1 MNKKSFIKTSI
12 LFFLLF
18 IATHL
23 NAQTGIFFQAI
34 ARDMNANPS
43 KDRKIYVQTNI
54 IQTSP
59 TGTIVLME
67 EHQTYTDAFGI
78 FSIMVGGG
86 TRVGGTVAGLSTI
99 DWSKGPYYLN
109 LKIVVTPI
117 GVGAGW
123 DYTKEWV
130 DIGTTIFGTVP
141 YALYSS
147 GTAKFDEKL
156 NITDTSKMLGV
167 YAKAQVVQNL
177 SSAINTKL
185 SLKDTMSML
194 APYAKINF
202 TIDSFYFKQQL
213 ATKLNNTDSL
223 HFTKKNYTDSAL
235 LTKMNTFDTSIY
247 AKQIFVD
254 AVNNA
259 QHKYIDLSLETKFN
273 LTDTIKYAKQAYTDS
288 ALLIKMN
295 IYDTSVYAK
304 KIPVDA
310 ALASKFNIT
319 DTIKYTKQNYTDSA
333 LLTKMNIYDTSVYAK
348 KIPVDAALASKF
360 NITDTIKY
368 TKQNYTDSALLT
380 KFNITDIS
388 NFTKKSFTD
397 SALLTKLTITGSAAG
412 LTNFPILNQNTTGNA
427 ATATYANSTNTAN
440 TAITAVTAGNITAT
454 SNTTLTSLNNL
465 NTVGT
470 ITNGVWSA
478 TTIDIAHG
486 GTGLITSGTSGQILI
501 TTESG
506 TLTWTNSST
515 LTGAHYIGESYGGGI
530 VFYVYEN
537 GKHGLIVSSTDQST
551 GVYWSKSSSYTTTN
565 AVRDGVNG
573 GMANTERIIFSQGT
587 GNYAAQVAANYKGGG
602 FGDWYLPSITELN
615 LLYAQRQLM
624 FSIGYSNTYYWSSNE
639 NPSNNNQ
646 AWAYNFTGSGIFG
659 LKYYNSASVRA
670 IRSF

>member
-1 MNKKSFIKTSI
+1 MKK
-12 LFFLLF
+12 LFLF
-18 IATHL
+18 IFIFFINLHA

-34 ARDMNANPS
+34 ARDINTNPA
-43 KDRKIYVQTNI
+43 KDRKIYVQSNI
-54 IQTSP
+54 IQSSP
-59 TGTIVLME
+59 TGTIVLIE
-67 EHQTYTDAFGI
+67 EYQTYTDAFGI
-78 FSIMVGGG
+78 FNILVGSG
-86 TRVGGTVAGLSTI
+86 TRVGGTVIGISTI

-109 LKIVVTPI
+109 LKIVITPV

-141 YALYSS
+141 FALYSAN
-147 GTAKFDEKL
+147 TANINEKL
-156 NITDTSKMLGV
+156 NAADTTKMLEPYAKGKSVQILSTIIDTKLATKDTS
-167 YAKAQVVQNL
+167 A
-177 SSAINTKL
+177 
-185 SLKDTMSML
+185 ML
-194 APYAKINF
+194 APYAKLSYNLDSNYLKKQIASLLGPSD
-202 TIDSFYFKQQL
+202 TIKYTKQ
-213 ATKLNNTDSL
+213 T
-223 HFTKKNYTDSAL
+223 YTDSAL
-235 LTKMNTFDTSIY
+235 LKKMNVFDTSIY
-247 AKQIFVD
+247 AKQAFVD
-254 AVNNA
+254 AANYTQQKLV
-259 QHKYIDLSLETKFN
+259 ETSMQSKFN
-273 LTDTIKYAKQAYTDS
+273 LADTIQYTKKAYTDS
-288 ALLIKMN
+288 ALI
-295 IYDTSVYAK
+295 
-304 KIPVDA
+304 
-310 ALASKFNIT
+310 
-319 DTIKYTKQNYTDSA
+319 
-333 LLTKMNIYDTSVYAK
+333 
-348 KIPVDAALASKF
+348 
-360 NITDTIKY
+360 
-368 TKQNYTDSALLT
+368 
-380 KFNITDIS
+380 
-388 NFTKKSFTD
+388 
-397 SALLTKLTITGSAAG
+397 TKLTTTGTAAS

-427 ATATYANSTNTAN
+427 ATATYA
-440 TAITAVTAGNITAT
+440 GNITAT
-454 SNTTLTSLNNL
+454 SNTTLTSLSNL

-470 ITNGVWSA
+470 ITNGVWNG
-478 TTIDIAHG
+478 TVIDIAHG
-486 GTGLITSGTSGQILI
+486 GTGLITSGTNGQILI

-659 LKYYNSASVRA
+659 LKYYNLASVRA

>member
-1 MNKKSFIKTSI
+1 M
-12 LFFLLF
+12 
-18 IATHL
+18 
-23 NAQTGIFFQAI
+23 
-34 ARDMNANPS
+34 
-43 KDRKIYVQTNI
+43 
-54 IQTSP
+54 
-59 TGTIVLME
+59 
-67 EHQTYTDAFGI
+67 
-78 FSIMVGGG
+78 
-86 TRVGGTVAGLSTI
+86 
-99 DWSKGPYYLN
+99 
-109 LKIVVTPI
+109 
-117 GVGAGW
+117 
-123 DYTKEWV
+123 
-130 DIGTTIFGTVP
+130 
-141 YALYSS
+141 
-147 GTAKFDEKL
+147 
-156 NITDTSKMLGV
+156 
-167 YAKAQVVQNL
+167 
-177 SSAINTKL
+177 
-185 SLKDTMSML
+185 
-194 APYAKINF
+194 
-202 TIDSFYFKQQL
+202 
-213 ATKLNNTDSL
+213 
-223 HFTKKNYTDSAL
+223 
-235 LTKMNTFDTSIY
+235 
-247 AKQIFVD
+247 
-254 AVNNA
+254 NNA

-333 LLTKMNIYDTSVYAK
+333 LLTK
-348 KIPVDAALASKF
+348 
-360 NITDTIKY
+360 
-368 TKQNYTDSALLT
+368 
-380 KFNITDIS
+380 FNITDIS

-412 LTNFPILNQNTTGNA
+412 LTKFPILNQNTTGNA

>member
-1 MNKKSFIKTSI
+1 MNKNSFIKTSI

-18 IATHL
+18 ISTHL

-288 ALLIKMN
+288 ALLI
-295 IYDTSVYAK
+295 
-304 KIPVDA
+304 
-310 ALASKFNIT
+310 
-319 DTIKYTKQNYTDSA
+319 
-333 LLTKMNIYDTSVYAK
+333 KMNIYDTSVYAK

>member
-1 MNKKSFIKTSI
+1 MNKNSFIKTSI